1 MNRFSRILHHT
12 DINDIKQKNSDRITV
27 LKLTESK
34 NKRELLERQKELQE
48 ISNPNFSDWR
58 TDLKEGMTTKG
69 TFQTVLGGQGE
80 ENLTD
85 YDTTTDIDQWGSV
98 AYDNGITHETTEG
111 VNIGPAGTGSGDD
124 GGFNIEGGY
133 LNFNDTKSQIIIP
146 KIDLTVYDEIV
157 VTAIRGNGSNGG
169 ISPTAAYGDLELLW
183 ATPRSNINDGTPS
196 YLYPNMNENGV
207 NQASGTEPEYHQ
219 KYNQFIPSNN
229 ERWNTY
235 DPSDTGLREWAL
247 PVPEWMRFEDVAL
260 IIGKYNNAFTPGTYG
275 ITKVAFRRV
284 KPITLFVSLDSPE
297 ATSFVRLGGGS
308 SPSTPKK
315 RKKKVEDQLQA
326 SKEYTDKVLG
336 KEFPGSG
343 TVLDPK
349 PAETTPTRNYDD
361 LAKDYKDAGSLEDQ
375 LSRFLSGGLS
385 SRDIQPQ
392 AEPQADAEP
401 VSDSQA
407 PSFSTTSKGSVTID
421 GGKNGTGAIKGADID
436 APDNPPKP
444 TEQLPP
450 GREWELIPATYSD
463 DYHGKGKR
471 GMVAPAMWTQ
481 VDSEGKENIEKEN
494 QKVEKEIEKENQALK
509 QDVAKANQLPDEQ
522 QSQGYLERIGEKLKG
537 WYDGATEKLSDWYLD
552 NFSDGGTDVYDVAG
566 YNVILDATNMLTKN
580 VSSILDVVLNTM
592 RNQVFGR
599 IIASAFNVSYEDV
612 KEEMTTLQSSLG
624 KISNQITIA
633 RSIFSGKVTHHVP
646 NATEFRNFAENITVD
661 MFQGKGDPYSGGAKI
676 AISDTRYEYADDN
689 IYVDN
694 GTVYNNRD
702 GIRSVRANQKYPSL
716 DAHGKGYAQFI
727 IPKDGGT
734 PYLHYYDHNYH
745 NLNSDDNFE
754 VTPLPVK
761 IDGKTVN
768 VSISQLLS
776 DVTHLTSL
784 IGKSAL
790 GGGLKNVMNMGNQN
804 FIDALKNLPNVDSFM
819 GGGWPKG
826 IHGSALTDFKLPYT
840 SLSQEVQDYIN
851 SHPLYYDGRVD
862 RMSEDELN
870 AEGSKLYMD
879 THKEDAEA
887 SERISEEAMEI
898 TDKEYPEL
906 NQWMENNQKEREK
919 FEEAQ
924 KVHSKEL
931 GDALKTRVDL
941 AKFQKWNPDSEGTL
955 ISGYL
960 MGKQDKAWARRYA
973 SLSGANLSE
982 VDNLVSKYDLNDYF
996 TTGAKYGKGYDSHMK
1011 WAEDQ
1016 PSYKDAMTSYDE
1028 SSVALD
1034 NAYDARIA
1042 ALDKVIAYQN
1052 TLPNHP
1058 DKKGYVTGTPEQLS
1072 RLRKLGSEADALEAP
1087 LDNAYAAQRA
1097 AWNNAMNVRNKLKDG
1112 RYAAWQNLHKISDDA
1127 YDSMKN
1133 LYDEAG
1139 VEVDRL
1145 NALATEKFEPEP
1157 LDPKIIDAYR
1167 RGFMKIYNRLWF
1179 ERDGLSAD
1187 SWNPGDAPAQGQN
1200 TSEPFVPDTPPPPTV
1215 GDFDPYAD
1223 VDGTQIAATYGKG
1236 SKKSDWFADFEKQVK
1251 DYNDNIKPADDPFS
1265 RKGRGMG
1272 DRWKGSQREKDYSIG
1287 GNFVATSTTKK
1298 KKKRNTVAA
1307 SYKPQGG
1314 TLKETTFDR
1323 IKKVR
1328 KKFDYEGKPTPTDD
1342 GYPENPPA
1350 ELGKDGFHSEYGKNS
1365 KRYKKLDPISAKA
1378 MARVKTG
1385 DPETDAVVQKQAKKS
1400 K

>member
-58 TDLKEGMTTKG
+58 TDLEEGMTTKG

-80 ENLTD
+80 ENLSD
-85 YDTTTDIDQWGSV
+85 YDATTDIDQWGDVPS
-98 AYDNGITHETTEG
+98 YENGISPESTVG

-169 ISPTAAYGDLELLW
+169 IDPTAKLGDLELIW

-196 YLYPNMNENGV
+196 YLYPNMNENGI
-207 NQASGTEPEYHQ
+207 NQATGLSFNEYHQ
-219 KYNQFIPSNN
+219 KYNQFIPSNHPD
-229 ERWNTY
+229 WNTY
-235 DPSDTGLREWAL
+235 NAADTGLREWAL
-247 PVPEWMRFEDVAL
+247 PVPEWMRFDDVAL
-260 IIGKYNNAFTPGTYG
+260 IIGKYNAAFNPGTYG

-297 ATSFVRLGGGS
+297 ATSFVRVGGGS

-361 LAKDYKDAGSLEDQ
+361 LAKDYKAAGSLDDQ
-375 LSRFLSGGLS
+375 LTRFLSGGLS
-385 SRDIQPQ
+385 RSDVQAQ

-450 GREWELIPATYSD
+450 GREWELIPADPASE
-463 DYHGKGKR
+463 
-471 GMVAPAMWTQ
+471 APAMWTQ

-494 QKVEKEIEKENQALK
+494 QKVEKEIEKENQSLK

-522 QSQGYLERIGEKLKG
+522 QSKGYLERIGEKLKG
-537 WYDGATEKLSDWYLD
+537 WYDGATEKLSEWYLA
-552 NFSDGGTDVYDVAG
+552 NFADGGTGVYDVAG
-566 YNVILDATNMLTKN
+566 YNNIIDATNMLASN
-580 VSSILDVVLNTM
+580 VTSILDVVLNTIG
-592 RNQVFGR
+592 NQVFGR
-599 IIASAFNVSYEDV
+599 LIAASFNVPFEDL
-612 KEEMTTLQSSLG
+612 KEELGTLRSSIG
-624 KISNQITIA
+624 KASNNLSIA

-661 MFQGKGDPYSGGAKI
+661 MFQGKGEPYSGGAKI
-676 AISDTRYEYADDN
+676 AISDTRHEYVDDN

-694 GTVYNNRD
+694 GIVYNNRD
-702 GIRSVRANQKYPSL
+702 GIRSVRANQSYPSL
-716 DAHGKGYAQFI
+716 SNHGKGYAQFI

-745 NLNSDDNFE
+745 NLQSTDNFE

-761 IDGKTVN
+761 IGGKTVN
-768 VSISQLLS
+768 VSLQQMAS
-776 DVTHLTSL
+776 DFTHLASL
-784 IGKSAL
+784 MAKSPL
-790 GGGLKNVMNMGNQN
+790 GGGLKRAMNMANQN
-804 FIDALKNLPNVDSFM
+804 FIDSFKSLPNADSFM

-870 AEGSKLYMD
+870 AEGSRLYVD
-879 THKEDAEA
+879 TYKQDAQA
-887 SERISEEAMEI
+887 SERVSEEAIKVADEQFPEI
-898 TDKEYPEL
+898 
-906 NQWMENNQKEREK
+906 NQWMENNEKEREK
-919 FEEAQ
+919 FEEAK
-924 KVHSKEL
+924 KVHRKEL
-931 GDALKTRVDL
+931 SDALTTRVDL
-941 AKFQKWNPDSEGTL
+941 AKFQKWNSDFEGTL
-955 ISGYL
+955 NDYL
-960 MGKQDKAWARRYA
+960 RGTKDKAWARRYA
-973 SLSGANLSE
+973 SLSGVDLGE
-982 VDNLVSKYDLNDYF
+982 VDKLMKDYDLGARNKFFVDGKIKEGVDSDYTWARSQPEYKEAEAALND
-996 TTGAKYGKGYDSHMK
+996 AKKATEAAYEPYIK
-1011 WAEDQ
+1011 
-1016 PSYKDAMTSYDE
+1016 
-1028 SSVALD
+1028 ALD
-1034 NAYDARIA
+1034 VA
-1042 ALDKVIAYQN
+1042 AAFERS
-1052 TLPNHP
+1052 LPRHP
-1058 DKKGYVTGTPEQLS
+1058 TKKGYVTGTHDQIAKLR
-1072 RLRKLGSEADALEAP
+1072 RLGAE
-1087 LDNAYAAQRA
+1087 
-1097 AWNNAMNVRNKLKDG
+1097 VNKLKPAYDKA
-1112 RYAAWQNLHKISDDA
+1112 YAEEQKYIYEPGNISYKLVKERRAADNKVKKISVDA
-1127 YDSMKN
+1127 YDSMKD

-1145 NALATEKFEPEP
+1145 NALAKEKFEPEP
-1157 LDPKIIDAYR
+1157 LDDKIIDAYR

-1223 VDGTQIAATYGKG
+1223 VDGSQVAQGKTEYGKTDYGLKKDG
-1236 SKKSDWFADFEKQVK
+1236 SLGMPDDNWGK
-1251 DYNDNIKPADDPFS
+1251 DVGDEDDVLDLLGGKRAK
-1265 RKGRGMG
+1265 RKRGSG
-1272 DRWKGSQREKDYSIG
+1272 YSIDEPI
-1287 GNFVATSTTKK
+1287 VSTAKK
-1298 KKKRNTVAA
+1298 KKKRNTMAA

-1365 KRYKKLDPISAKA
+1365 NRYKKLDPISAKA

-1385 DPETDAVVQKQAKKS
+1385 DPETDALVRKQAKKP